1 MMKFSRRFPLAAA
14 ESQSLR
20 SQMLLSIHANPT
32 APGRRTPWSM
42 ALLVVACTLS
52 GCVGGGSSPGVEL
65 VWGRRGISEGR
76 LQKPRAVTIDAQDR
90 LYIVDMTARIQVF
103 DRDGNF
109 IRTWRTPSS
118 ENGRPVGLHMA
129 NDGNLLVADTH
140 YFRML
145 VYTPEGELLE
155 ERTIGGECGN
165 EPGQFNFVT
174 DCVQDSAG
182 NYYIAEYGPID
193 RVQKFTPDGEFVYEW
208 GGHGRE
214 SDEFM
219 RPQAL
224 AIDDR
229 DHLWIADSCN
239 HRICVYDATGSE
251 PRLVKIWG
259 QQGHEP
265 GQMRYPYGLVLDGK
279 GHVYISEYGNHRVQ
293 KFTLDGESLGCWGL
307 PGRGEGE
314 LNSPWSLVID
324 SQGRLHVLD
333 SLNHRVQRV
342 VL

>member
-1 MMKFSRRFPLAAA
+1 MLA
-14 ESQSLR
+14 
-20 SQMLLSIHANPT
+20 T
-32 APGRRTPWSM
+32 F
-42 ALLVVACTLS
+42 S
-52 GCVGGGSSPGVEL
+52 GCIGGGESSGVEH

-76 LQKPRAVTIDAQDR
+76 LQKPRAIAIDQQDR

-109 IRTWRTPSS
+109 LRGWRTPEW
-118 ENGRPVGLHMA
+118 ENGKPVGLDFS

-145 VYTPEGELLE
+145 VYTPEGKLLE

-174 DCVQDSAG
+174 DAVQDSAG

-193 RVQKFTPDGEFVYEW
+193 RVQKFTPEGEFVYQW
-208 GGHGRE
+208 GSHGRE
-214 SDEFM
+214 VGQFM

-224 AIDDR
+224 AIDEN

-239 HRICVYDATGSE
+239 HRICVYDVTGE
-251 PRLVKIWG
+251 QPELVRVWG
-259 QQGHEP
+259 EQGYEP
-265 GQMRYPYGLVLDGK
+265 GQMRYPYGMVLDGQ
-279 GHVYISEYGNHRVQ
+279 GHVYVSEYGNHRVQ
-293 KFTLDGESLGCWGL
+293 KFTLEGESLGCWGVA
-307 PGRGEGE
+307 GRGEGE
-314 LNSPWSLVID
+314 LNSSWSLIMD
-324 SQGRLHVLD
+324 SKGRLHVLD
-333 SLNHRVQRV
+333 SLNHRVQRI